1 MCRTTRIDYACGHK
15 ISFRTSTCRGVYGTR
30 SALTLDTHQST
41 GSEADFPRCG
51 RSAWRSLPTGSAQ
64 SAKLKPDLPACRSPP
79 TLIFKGDGECGRC
92 QLTAFKAE
100 WERRLDG
107 ARRLL
112 AAAELEGGQR
122 EWGQARGEYDG
133 AEGEEDRADAVTK
146 RDNTERVERRVGKAR
161 QRTQELDEEYQR
173 LKWKADRG
181 FPWEKSILN
190 TKPPVV
196 RSRKCNGGS
205 PLRRKID
212 VIAMEGD
219 ALAETDEAKESAANT
234 AFDPSVVTEE
244 DVQQLAAVRGSC
256 WRTASAVDTIYL
268 LYENSE
274 DYASSWDAGSC
285 ESQEVPTQQPGSS
298 SGYWDPAI
306 DAEDSSSRVS
316 AWYSSTSARIEADAT
331 PNVAYF
337 GALALSESS
346 AKTAAET
353 EVETAAPDL
362 EDSESEID
370 LRETQTAQ
378 AGVNR
383 TPPPS
388 QVCREYDGSGG
399 RAESVWI
406 ESR

>member
-1 MCRTTRIDYACGHK
+1 M
-15 ISFRTSTCRGVYGTR
+15 GT
-30 SALTLDTHQST
+30 
-41 GSEADFPRCG
+41 
-51 RSAWRSLPTGSAQ
+51 
-64 SAKLKPDLPACRSPP
+64 
-79 TLIFKGDGECGRC
+79 
-92 QLTAFKAE
+92 FKAE

-383 TPPPS
+383 TPLRPRCAENTTVPEVELRVFGS
-388 QVCREYDGSGG
+388 RAGDVMGRGEEGRDVSCENPAHVGHLKRRTEIAKQECLLGELNGSFIFSEDGGG
-399 RAESVWI
+399 RSSLRHCSCSVKAR
-406 ESR
+406 EVAQ